1 MLCVVGMH
9 GCGKSIF
16 LTTAR
21 QYRYPIVSMGDAVR
35 DETRKRGLPPE
46 CHGDVAEALR
56 KEKGLAAVAMLVFDA
71 LTPECIVDG
80 VRGLA
85 EIDVF
90 AQHYSVEILAIHA
103 SPKTRFNR
111 VKKRGRSGDPV
122 SWKEFNERD
131 LRELIFGIGNVI
143 ALADYM
149 LINESTLTQFEMQCT
164 TFLDTWRRNP

>member
-16 LTTAR
+16 ITTAR

-35 DETRKRGLPPE
+35 DETRKRGLPPD

-56 KEKGLAAVAMLVFDA
+56 KENGLAAVATLVLDA
-71 LTPECIVDG
+71 MTPDCIVDG

-90 AQHYSVEILAIHA
+90 AQHHPVEILAIHA
-103 SPKTRFNR
+103 SPKIRFDR
-111 VKKRGRSGDPV
+111 VKKRERPGDPV
-122 SWKEFNERD
+122 SWKEFKKRD
-131 LRELIFGIGNVI
+131 LRELAFGIGNVI
-143 ALADYM
+143 ALADYL
-149 LINESTLTQFEMQCT
+149 LINESTLTQFKMQCT
-164 TFLDTWRRNP
+164 TFLDTWRKNP